1 MPLLIVEGMRE
12 NLENGRRGHAN
23 QHRSGLEISVRIMIV
38 EGMEQNANHDR
49 RGHVTVCSKMAEGV
63 HRHATHDRR
72 GHEAA
77 CYNVALR
84 LGCG

>member
-23 QHRSGLEISVRIMIV
+23 QHRSGREITVRIMVV

-49 RGHVTVCSKMAEGV
+49 RGHAQVCSRMAEGV
-63 HRHATHDRR
+63 QQHANNDRR
-72 GHEAA
+72 GHATVSA
-77 CYNVALR
+77 
-84 LGCG
+84 

>member
-38 EGMEQNANHDR
+38 EGMEQNADHDR
-49 RGHVTVCSKMAEGV
+49 RGHATVCSKMAEGG
-63 HRHATHDRR
+63 HRHAT
-72 GHEAA
+72 HEAA

-84 LGCG
+84 LGCA